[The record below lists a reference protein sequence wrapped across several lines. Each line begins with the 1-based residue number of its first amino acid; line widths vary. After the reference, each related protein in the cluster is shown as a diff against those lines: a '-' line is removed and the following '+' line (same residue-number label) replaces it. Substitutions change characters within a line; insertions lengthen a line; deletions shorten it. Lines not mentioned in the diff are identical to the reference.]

1 MKMERE
7 MQQRPWIDNDK
18 LIEIAKDMQ
27 ICFEFNL
34 HSQSTPNE
42 IALVAREYLLDEGLP
57 YPKSVCFLVAK
68 YARMIWIGEMQL
80 VKAHQKNK

>member
-1 MKMERE
+1 
-7 MQQRPWIDNDK
+7 MQHRPWNDHDR

-34 HSQSTPNE
+34 HSRSTPNE
-42 IALVAREYLLDEGLP
+42 IALVARQYLMDEGLP
-57 YPKSVCFLVAK
+57 YPKRSVCFLVAK

-80 VKAHQKNK
+80 VKAQKNN